1 MSARRSG
8 RPNEVGA
15 TGGTAAAER
24 TLSSIDLAAG
34 QCSAGTV
41 QVDLPADAQPG
52 YVMLTD
58 PLFDEIARWVAA

>member
-1 MSARRSG
+1 MSG
-8 RPNEVGA
+8 
-15 TGGTAAAER
+15 

-41 QVDLPADAQPG
+41 QVDLPADAQPR

-58 PLFDEIARWVAA
+58 PLFDEIARWAAA